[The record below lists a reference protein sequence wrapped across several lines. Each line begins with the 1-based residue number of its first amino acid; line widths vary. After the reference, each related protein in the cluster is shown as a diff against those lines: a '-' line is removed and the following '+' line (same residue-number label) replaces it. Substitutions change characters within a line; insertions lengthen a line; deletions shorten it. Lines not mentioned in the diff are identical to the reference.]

1 MRSFLFSLRIEG
13 HERDLSKW
21 ITWSYCVLGW
31 SVVFFFSVV
40 WKWGWGAVKWNSRP
54 GSDIRFWRKA
64 CPGSRGGETVGA
76 VLQMDTCT
84 PVLKPHP
91 HSSLHLISWKSTINT
106 IVPLLTTNPQ
116 SLPPLYGVR
125 LDQSLLGRK
134 SENCHF
140 EGGNTHTLSLASL
153 GFFLP
158 PCTGM
163 NSLKHITCL

>member
-1 MRSFLFSLRIEG
+1 MNNMILLCFRL
-13 HERDLSKW
+13 KC
-21 ITWSYCVLGW
+21 CVL
-31 SVVFFFSVV
+31 FFCSLEM
-40 WKWGWGAVKWNSRP
+40 GMG
-54 GSDIRFWRKA
+54 GCQMELQDIRFWRKA

-91 HSSLHLISWKSTINT
+91 HSSLHLISWKSTINA